1 MIFGARFC
9 LQMREMNGEPSDF
22 CFSGGFLV
30 DLQMREM
37 TGQKKKKSYSN
48 SRIDFVFFFFK

>member
-1 MIFGARFC
+1 MIFGASFC

-22 CFSGGFLV
+22 CFSGGFPV

-37 TGQKKKKSYSN
+37 IEQKKKSYSN
-48 SRIDFVFFFFK
+48 SRIDFVFFFF